1 VIEVSRRYIPIG
13 IAGSSDRELL
23 ENAVRKARR
32 FAQRLA
38 EYKDEVKL
46 LSGGDGGLMKIVC
59 KEFVEHGGETIGF
72 IPVEDEGRKPGDPR
86 YNPYNTIRI
95 LTGVTFQTR
104 SIMLVRSSY
113 SFVVLGGGAGT
124 IIEAY
129 LAYLYAIPLI
139 ILTGTGYPSDNLEK
153 ICIDGYLDHRR
164 IIRVYFIG
172 EPEEAADLSYKLGS
186 EKSRSIN
193 A

>member
-1 VIEVSRRYIPIG
+1 MSRKYVPIG
-13 IAGSSDRELL
+13 IAGSSDRDLL
-23 ENAVRKARR
+23 EDAVRKTRR

-46 LSGGDGGLMKIVC
+46 LSGGDGGLMKIAC
-59 KEFVEHGGETIGF
+59 EEFVKYGGETIGI
-72 IPVEDEGRKPGDPR
+72 IPIEDEGRKSGDPR

-104 SIMLVRSSY
+104 SIILVRSSY

-129 LAYLYAIPLI
+129 LAYLYGIPLI
-139 ILTGTGYPSDNLEK
+139 ILKGTGYPSDNLEK
-153 ICIDGYLDHRR
+153 ICIDGYLDHRK
-164 IIRVYFIG
+164 IVKVYFK
-172 EPEEAADLSYKLGS
+172 ENPEEAADLAYRLGS
-186 EKSRSIN
+186 QKSGLIN
-193 A
+193 V